1 LGMGCEPE
9 LSVAAPATCP
19 VALRAR
25 IRLCRLPAGSPIYPF
40 EMRRDVVSS
49 VGRAIG
55 MDVHLEFCE
64 IAVCEDGQVRSAGR
78 VESRPGALEVLAAS
92 LLPTD
97 RVALEVTGSSW
108 EIVRIFEPHV
118 AKVIV
123 VSPGDTGISNAR
135 AKTDRLDARTLARL
149 LWAGELDPVW
159 MPDER
164 TRVLRRR
171 LSRREQLVRSR
182 SRCKNEVHAVLMRRL
197 KGRCPFSDMF
207 GKAGR
212 EWLRG
217 LELPVEECETIE
229 AAMRQIE
236 FLDAEIGEVER
247 LIAKQTLLSGDAR
260 HLMTVPGVNVICA
273 ATFLAAIGDVRRFKT
288 SRQLVAYLGLDPKV
302 RQSGSEPAR
311 TGHISKQ
318 GSPQARWALVEATT
332 SVVRQPGPLHAFH
345 QRLRARR
352 GYSIATVAAARKLAS
367 LFWCL
372 LTRDENYA
380 HAQPS
385 LTAKKIRRLELMA
398 GAKRYERSANGV
410 YSTNEVMRE
419 AERQL
424 AQQAEASYVRM
435 VRDWQAT
442 APGKKVGASAT
453 PERA

>member
-1 LGMGCEPE
+1 
-9 LSVAAPATCP
+9 
-19 VALRAR
+19 
-25 IRLCRLPAGSPIYPF
+25 
-40 EMRRDVVSS
+40 
-49 VGRAIG
+49 
-55 MDVHLEFCE
+55 VHLEFCE
-64 IAVCEDGQVRSAGR
+64 VAVCEDGQVRSAGR
-78 VESRPGALEVLAAS
+78 VEAKPEALEVLAAS

-108 EIVRIFEPHV
+108 EIVRILEPHV

-123 VSPGDTGISNAR
+123 VSPGDTGISHAR

-149 LWAGELDPVW
+149 LWVGDLDEVW
-159 MPDER
+159 TPDQH

-182 SRCKNEVHAVLMRRL
+182 SRCKNEIHAVLMRRL

-212 EWLRG
+212 EWLRS
-217 LELPVEECETIE
+217 LELPVEECETVE
-229 AAMRQIE
+229 ATMRQIE
-236 FLDAEIGEVER
+236 FLDTEIAEVDR
-247 LIAKQTLLSGDAR
+247 LVAKQTLLSGDAR
-260 HLMTVPGVNVICA
+260 HLMSVPGVNVICS
-273 ATFLAAIGDVRRFKT
+273 ATFLAAIGDIRRFRT

-311 TGHISKQ
+311 IGRISKQ
-318 GSPQARWALVEATT
+318 GSPQTRWALVEATH
-332 SVVRQPGPLHAFH
+332 SVVLQPGPLRAFH
-345 QRLRARR
+345 QRIRARR
-352 GYSIATVAAARKLAS
+352 GYQVATVAAARKLAC

-385 LTAKKIRRLELMA
+385 LTAKKLRKLELIA
-398 GAKRYERSANGV
+398 GAKRFDRSANGIWSANRAV
-410 YSTNEVMRE
+410 RE
-419 AERQL
+419 AEKQL
-424 AQQAEASYVRM
+424 ANQAEASYVRM

-442 APGKKVGASAT
+442 APKKVGASAT